1 MFVSMSSSLHVLVH
15 GPVAGQLWLG
25 DSGQFEVEVVDGQ
38 RDDDDE
44 AQDET
49 QDRSLIRKD
58 TSWVFGS
65 TAVTVSTLLRFK
77 VSPSRASEIGR
88 QNSAQ
93 TVPIFNPCFS
103 YKG

>member
-49 QDRSLIRKD
+49 QDQRKSLLQLFPLVRD
-58 TSWVFGS
+58 
-65 TAVTVSTLLRFK
+65 AL
-77 VSPSRASEIGR
+77 IGCR
-88 QNSAQ
+88 VKH
-93 TVPIFNPCFS
+93 THRIH
-103 YKG
+103 